1 MLPIW
6 DVLRW
11 LARGQVH
18 YVQSMTEKIPSSLEP
33 VLAPARR
40 FLAMEQRAIFELGAF
55 IASSPFLRIAGRG
68 DNHPVLVLPGFTTGD
83 RTTEPLRWYLRQQGY
98 WVHGWRLGR
107 NLGPTKEITEGI
119 QHRLE
124 ELYDRHGAKVS
135 LIGWSLGGLYAREL
149 ARQNPDMVRQVITL
163 GSPFRMVSG
172 DRSSA
177 SVLADLVEHRFDED
191 FEYLNLAEHERGPI
205 TVPSTAVY
213 TRTDGVVRWHLC
225 IDEPGELRENVE
237 VLGSHSGLGFN
248 AMALWV
254 ISDRLRRA
262 EGAWKPFRPPRSVK
276 HLFPRPVYWRE
287 EAGSKVAS

>member
-1 MLPIW
+1 MN
-6 DVLRW
+6 
-11 LARGQVH
+11 
-18 YVQSMTEKIPSSLEP
+18 YVRRMIENTPSSFEP

-40 FLAMEQRAIFELGAF
+40 LLAMEQRAIFELGAF
-55 IASSPFLRIAGRG
+55 VASSPFLRIAGRG
-68 DNHPVLVLPGFTTGD
+68 DKHPVLILPGFTTSD
-83 RTTEPLRWYLRQQGY
+83 RSTGPLRWQLRQQGY

-107 NLGPTKEITEGI
+107 NLGPTKEVTEGI
-119 QHRLE
+119 QQRLE
-124 ELYDRHGAKVS
+124 ELYDRHGSKVS

-177 SVLADLVEHRFDED
+177 SVLADLVEHRFDEG
-191 FEYLNLAEHERGPI
+191 FSYLDLPEHEREPI
-205 TVPSTAVY
+205 TVPSTAIY

-248 AMALWV
+248 GMVLWV
-254 ISDRLRRA
+254 LSDRLRRA
-262 EGAWKPFRPPRSVK
+262 EGEWKPFRAPRSLR
-276 HLFPRPVYWRE
+276 HLFPKPAYWFD
-287 EAGSKVAS
+287 AAAAKLAS